1 MKKLLVLFVLLFVL
15 LSMMGCKPTGMNEDG
30 ITSDLAGEGD
40 TSDPSGTT
48 EEAVPSDL
56 PEVGF
61 DDRFRLHFEIDG
73 VPVVYERRARGI
85 GRLTPRDMIGIFT
98 ADDEADDET
107 GKVVWE
113 IYSVEEFLD
122 LEYVVVISETESSFT
137 YLAVKDSSE
146 NAVKSERIWDLDQ
159 SIDYGLSSKFFVTIP
174 SLDNMTVEADK
185 VRAVYVNGELL
196 SVYLYQTT
204 AFYISDLTGDGR
216 PELCFTAVS
225 GSGIAYHYVEIYDAV
240 TRDRLFYL
248 RGGFNFEHSL
258 YIEDGNLC
266 VKSVLKQSQ
275 NVVRLGEFKYDGSQ
289 IYVEWRTPEIEGARI
304 ELSYMGDKQRVIPF
318 YEGERYEFLLN
329 AISAAG
335 GTKGE
340 STKGYYGI
348 PYTLTVYTAE
358 GESYVFH
365 LWSETQYSTSKHT
378 DSEGYPYFF
387 YDDLSKLYKYL
398 DGNFSE
404 DYWPS
409 WIQ

>member
-1 MKKLLVLFVLLFVL
+1 M
-15 LSMMGCKPTGMNEDG
+15 
-30 ITSDLAGEGD
+30 DL
-40 TSDPSGTT
+40 
-48 EEAVPSDL
+48 
-56 PEVGF
+56 
-61 DDRFRLHFEIDG
+61 
-73 VPVVYERRARGI
+73 Y
-85 GRLTPRDMIGIFT
+85 
-98 ADDEADDET
+98 
-107 GKVVWE
+107 
-113 IYSVEEFLD
+113 
-122 LEYVVVISETESSFT
+122 
-137 YLAVKDSSE
+137 
-146 NAVKSERIWDLDQ
+146 
-159 SIDYGLSSKFFVTIP
+159 VTIP
-174 SLDNMTVEADK
+174 SLDYATVWFGDD
-185 VRAVYVNGELL
+185 AVYVNDDPIPGL
-196 SVYLYQTT
+196 SKPWITGFYL
-204 AFYISDLTGDGR
+204 SDLTGDGR
-216 PELCFTAVS
+216 PELCFASAV
-225 GSGIAYHYVEIYDAV
+225 GSGVVSFHIQVFDAV
-240 TRDRLFYL
+240 TREELFGYSSIDL
-248 RGGFNFEHSL
+248 LMFSETLCLENGT
-258 YIEDGNLC
+258 LC
-266 VKSVLKQSQ
+266 VKKIPYGS
-275 NVVRLGEFKYDGSQ
+275 NTAIRIGEFKYDGSE
-289 IYVEWRTPEIEGARI
+289 INIEWKESEIEGARI